1 MTQQDQPDPPHLP
14 TAIRLHS
21 GHASDRGLRREL
33 NEDSLVASDPVFAI
47 ADGMGGH
54 EAGEVASGI
63 CVRTLRTHP
72 LLASTPAA
80 ISAADLQGILTEAD
94 SAIRSITFSRAG
106 TTASGVV
113 LVEEMGNP
121 YWLVFNVGDS
131 RTYRVN
137 QGALEQISVDHSVV
151 QELVD
156 AGEITA
162 AEAFVHPR
170 RNVVT
175 RALGTGPVAEADFWM
190 LPVEEGDRILLCSD
204 GLCGEVDE
212 GTILEI
218 LNTMNNPQDATDAL
232 IQAALRTGGRDNVSV
247 IVIDASYSDGEVPPE
262 ADPEPG
268 TDEVDETTIPRP
280 VTAAAA
286 AESNAAAGE
295 ETS

>member
-1 MTQQDQPDPPHLP
+1 MTQQQPDPPLP
-14 TAIRLHS
+14 MAVRLRY

-63 CVRTLRTHP
+63 CVRTLRTHA

-80 ISAADLQGILTEAD
+80 LSAADLQGILTEAD
-94 SAIRSITFSRAG
+94 SSIRSITFSRAG
-106 TTASGVV
+106 TTVSGVV

-131 RTYRVN
+131 RTYRSN
-137 QGALEQISVDHSVV
+137 QGALEQISVDHSEV

-156 AGEITA
+156 SGQITA
-162 AEAFVHPR
+162 AEAFIHPR

-175 RALGTGPVAEADFWM
+175 RALGTGPMAEADFWM
-190 LPVEEGDRILLCSD
+190 LPVEEGDRMLLCSD

-212 GTILEI
+212 GTIVEI
-218 LNTMNNPQDATDAL
+218 LNTTNNPQDATDSL

-247 IVIDASYSDGEVPPE
+247 IVIDASYSDEEVPTA
-262 ADPEPG
+262 ADPEPE
-268 TDEVDETTIPRP
+268 TDEVEETTIPKP
-280 VTAAAA
+280 ISAAAA
-286 AESNAAAGE
+286 AESDVPAKE
-295 ETS
+295 ETP